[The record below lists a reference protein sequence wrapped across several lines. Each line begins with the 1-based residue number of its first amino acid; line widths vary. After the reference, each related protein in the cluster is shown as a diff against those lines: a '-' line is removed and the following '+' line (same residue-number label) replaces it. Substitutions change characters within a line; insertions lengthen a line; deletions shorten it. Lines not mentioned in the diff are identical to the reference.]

1 MNNVFKQLLSS
12 QALSLSSA
20 TMRTAQHLADA
31 DLAGITGGL
40 EHGEIQFEFGLHF
53 GAEHEA
59 LPFSAELQQLP
70 VGAVDPHTVPW
81 AELKPAVK
89 KLASAD

>member
-1 MNNVFKQLLSS
+1 MQ
-12 QALSLSSA
+12 
-20 TMRTAQHLADA
+20 TARYLADT
-31 DLAGITGGL
+31 DLASITGGL
-40 EHGEIQFEFGLHF
+40 EDSEIQFRFGLHF
-53 GAEHEA
+53 GAADKA

-89 KLASAD
+89 KLASAG